1 MWPLKSLALLNLST
15 VSSFSE
21 YINTIFKITI
31 SHHRQ
36 KVISKNKVYNTD
48 DVQSHG
54 FDRTIHSPNLFT
66 FKKMSH
72 LNIYPFVT
80 FFSSSFVYKFPLT
93 FFVHTCMYSRPIEE
107 EEKEEEEE
115 EEEEEEGRRKKEE
128 EGEGEEEEETTTP
141 VWVLLLKLNEW
152 NLSYLIIIISAFV
165 WRFLPEDIKR
175 CCLLLR

>member
-93 FFVHTCMYSRPIEE
+93 FCCTYVRVQLAYRGGGGGGRKKEVEE
-107 EEKEEEEE
+107 EE
-115 EEEEEEGRRKKEE
+115 RRKKEE
-128 EGEGEEEEETTTP
+128 EEEGEEEEEETTPP
-141 VWVLLLKLNEW
+141 VWVLLLKLTEW
-152 NLSYLIIIISAFV
+152 NLSYLIIII
-165 WRFLPEDIKR
+165 
-175 CCLLLR
+175 